1 MSSNEFFTNKA
12 PIELPPTAFGCSPR
26 EYDEA
31 DDDLLRQLIGQ
42 LDELT
47 RPEKPG
53 RLS

>member
-1 MSSNEFFTNKA
+1 MTTNASSTQNDRF
-12 PIELPPTAFGCSPR
+12 ELPSGAFGCSPR
-26 EYDEA
+26 EVTEA